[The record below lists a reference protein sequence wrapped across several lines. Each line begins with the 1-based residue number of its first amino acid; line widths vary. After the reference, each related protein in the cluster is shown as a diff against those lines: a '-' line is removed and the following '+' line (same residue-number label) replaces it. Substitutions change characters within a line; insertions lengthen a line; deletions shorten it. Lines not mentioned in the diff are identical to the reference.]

1 MNYILNVKISPV
13 YNPAQPIPLTTQAEE
28 TLHRIIFNKVISV
41 EVADPYRYAHLHK
54 SMWNDS
60 LPRGLLSGNS
70 FLPETSSA
78 IFGVLFLSFILSGI
92 FPILSLKSFTF
103 ESQAIE
109 KLQSLGT

>member
-13 YNPAQPIPLTTQAEE
+13 YNPAQTISLTTQAEE

-41 EVADPYRYAHLHK
+41 EVANPYRYAHLPK
-54 SMWNDS
+54 SKWSDN
-60 LPRGLLSGNS
+60 LPRGILSGNS
-70 FLPETSSA
+70 FPPNTSSA
-78 IFGVLFLSFILSGI
+78 IFGVLFSLLYSFRH
-92 FPILSLKSFTF
+92 FPNSIPKSFTF